1 MTAQQRRRLLLLG
14 TRRGLILAGL
24 LAACP
29 SALAGTPPHYS
40 LPDLVTANGYGAMV
54 FAGDRL
60 SDGYPHLYQQLSA
73 TSAATPDLLYDSYFG
88 MVANG
93 GGAWLTDVGSVDYE
107 PGTGMIRV
115 ERLEP
120 TGLEL
125 EMVEYDFAPMGL
137 AGMGVAQVLMVR
149 NVGSSTVSGAQIVSL
164 HNWKVSTT
172 TGGSELLGSPD
183 ATTITESGDDASLV
197 YLADGSTD
205 VSCAGVYDAVLA
217 GQLIGGG
224 CAASGADLA
233 PSFGWRL
240 PDLTPGAEV
249 WLGVLSVDAQV
260 DAAAWIAGRGAGQWV
275 LDELAG
281 WTAWQA
287 DNTVPEG
294 MSAGETGVYAQQLAF
309 LRMGQVQE
317 PGDTFGQIPASLPVS
332 ASTGELGHIWNIT
345 WVRDGTYAAAALASA
360 GRTDEAAAVLRFLSQ
375 GKTGEFRSYVG
386 DADYLVSVCRVYGD
400 GTEWSDSDADGP
412 NVEFDDF
419 GLYLWA
425 LGVLQGTGR
434 QDLVDELGPP
444 ALDGV
449 ADVLIGLIDPNTGL
463 LQPDSSIWERHWN
476 GKQQQ
481 FAYSSIQAVAGLN
494 AAASIADALGD
505 RRAGTYREG
514 AARIKQ
520 AIGEHLVSA
529 SGVIAASKEQLDE
542 GDNYLDLAA
551 VEAFNHDVLSPSG
564 FEFEASYAA
573 WQAGLRVVSGNGY
586 ARNDDGSTYDLHE
599 WAVTDLRLAE
609 ALRRSGD
616 DRNIED
622 AAAIEAWITDQAV
635 LNHNTIPELF
645 DPDDGN
651 YAGPAPMLG
660 FGAGAYVWGMNQR
673 ARIETEPPDGDS
685 DAPDGQP
692 QPCGCAGGA
701 GGSARFGGAPSWSS
715 SFWAALLVF
724 GAVAQRRLPTS
735 RPHLSLQRRER

>member
-1 MTAQQRRRLLLLG
+1 MTALGLLL
-14 TRRGLILAGL
+14 
-24 LAACP
+24 ACP
-29 SALAGTPPHYS
+29 LAWAGTAPHYS

-60 SDGYPHLYQQLSA
+60 SDGYPHLYQQLSPD
-73 TSAATPDLLYDSYFG
+73 SAVTPDLLYDSYFG
-88 MVANG
+88 LVANG
-93 GGAWLTDVGSVDYE
+93 SGTWLTDAGSVDYE
-107 PGTGMIRV
+107 PGSGIIRV
-115 ERLEP
+115 ERPAPEGLDLEV
-120 TGLEL
+120 
-125 EMVEYDFAPMGL
+125 VEYDFAPMGL
-137 AGMGVAQVLMVR
+137 AGMGVAQVVMLR
-149 NVGSSTVSGAQIVSL
+149 NVGASTISGAQLVSL

-172 TGGSELLGSPD
+172 TGGSESAASPD
-183 ATTITESGDDASLV
+183 ATSITESGDDASLV
-197 YLADGSTD
+197 YLADGSSD
-205 VSCAGVYDAVLA
+205 VSCTGVYDAVLA
-217 GQLIGGG
+217 GQTIGGG
-224 CAASGADLA
+224 CGTSGTDLA
-233 PSFGWRL
+233 PAFGWRL
-240 PDLTPGAEV
+240 ADLSPGAEV
-249 WLGVLSVDAQV
+249 WLGVLSVDAGV
-260 DAAAWIAGRGAGQWV
+260 DGAAWISGRSASQWYI
-275 LDELAG
+275 DELSG
-281 WTAWQA
+281 WAAWQA
-287 DNTVPEG
+287 DNFVPDG
-294 MSAGETGVYAQQLAF
+294 MSDAETGVYAQQLVF
-309 LRMGQVQE
+309 LRMGQVRE
-317 PGDTFGQIPASLPVS
+317 PGDVFGQIPASLPVS

-345 WVRDGTYAAAALASA
+345 WVRDGTYAAAALAAS
-360 GRTDEAAAVLRFLSQ
+360 GRTEEAADVLRFLSQ

-400 GTEWSDSDADGP
+400 GTEWSDSDANGP

-425 LGVLQGTGR
+425 LGVLQR
-434 QDLVDELGPP
+434 ADRDDLIEELGPP

-476 GKQQQ
+476 GQQQQ
-481 FAYSSIQAVAGLN
+481 FAYSSIQAVAGLT

-505 RRAGTYREG
+505 DRAGTYRDG

-520 AIGEHLVSA
+520 AIHDHLLSA

-542 GDNYLDLAA
+542 GNNYLDLAA
-551 VEAFNHDVLSPSG
+551 VEAFNHDVLSPAG
-564 FEFEASYAA
+564 REFEASYAA
-573 WQAGLRVVSGNGY
+573 WQDGLLVASGNGY

-622 AAAIEAWITDQAV
+622 AAAIEAWITDQAA

-673 ARIETEPPDGDS
+673 AGIDAEGPAGDDTGEIEDR
-685 DAPDGQP
+685 
-692 QPCGCAGGA
+692 PCGCAARADRGVSLWA
-701 GGSARFGGAPSWSS
+701 GL
-715 SFWAALLVF
+715 LLV
-724 GAVAQRRLPTS
+724 AVLAVRRSPPVLSADNS
-735 RPHLSLQRRER
+735 RQS